1 MENISINE
9 FQLVTSASGAYILLS
24 LGDGQGGRIAAGTFT
39 EQIKPS
45 IQNGVWFIGSQSTGI
60 TAQGENGKSVRLRQ
74 GSTGIEW
81 AYVDEENWKVV
92 VPYSE
97 LKLNFDDLTEEQKGQ
112 LKMTLDD
119 LSAEDIALLQ
129 QPARDMIATLESTN
143 TQMQAAKNDAQDTAD
158 HPTYIGIDYFV
169 YKWNKSTKVY
179 EKTDIYVKGEQGE
192 QGEQGEP
199 GRQGVPGVQGE
210 PGQKGE
216 DGLPPTLQLG
226 DVTTLDAGANA
237 SAKITPNGTTADGS
251 PIYKIDLFLP
261 RGDKGENGSGSGNV
275 LVDASQL
282 VKGKQ
287 YVFTPNQN
295 GSAEGR
301 FEEVIV
307 PEIDTTNLATK
318 EDLNGKQDKIA
329 DLESIREGAALGKTS
344 IQEHQSLKGYVKNED
359 LAKVA
364 KSGSYN
370 DLDNKPSIP
379 NEDTVSGWGFTKNQG
394 TITEV
399 KMNGV
404 SKGTSGVVDLG
415 DVLTAEAVANKAD
428 KIPVINH
435 GTNDTSGFIID
446 PNKFHKWGEVS
457 SLEIFAIEA
466 SPDDVYTEYMF
477 EFVSGATATTLSLP
491 AVIKFE
497 NEVVIE
503 PNKTYQVSIV
513 NYIGVII
520 GV

>member
-45 IQNGVWFIGSQSTGI
+45 IQNGVWFIGSQTTGI
-60 TAQGENGKSVRLRQ
+60 TARGEDGKSVRLRQ

-81 AYVDEENWKVV
+81 AYTDEENWKVV

-119 LSAEDIALLQ
+119 LSEEDIALLQ
-129 QPARDMIATLESTN
+129 QPARDMIATLQATN
-143 TQMQAAKNDAQDTAD
+143 VEMQAAKNDAQDTAD

-179 EKTDIYVKGEQGE
+179 EKTDIYVKGEQGI
-192 QGEQGEP
+192 QGEQG
-199 GRQGVPGVQGE
+199 QQGVQGVQGVQ
-210 PGQKGE
+210 GQKGE

-226 DVTTLDAGANA
+226 AVTTLEAGANA

-261 RGDKGENGSGSGNV
+261 RGAKGENGSGSGNV
-275 LVDASQL
+275 LVDPSQL

-307 PEIDTTNLATK
+307 PEIDPTKLATK
-318 EDLNGKQDKIA
+318 EDLNGKQDEIS
-329 DLESIREGAALGKTS
+329 DLETIRSGAEKGATAL
-344 IQEHQSLKGYVKNED
+344 Q
-359 LAKVA
+359 
-364 KSGSYN
+364 
-370 DLDNKPSIP
+370 SIP
-379 NEDTVSGWGFTKNQG
+379 DEYVTENELNGFAT
-394 TITEV
+394 
-399 KMNGV
+399 
-404 SKGTSGVVDLG
+404 TSDLN
-415 DVLTAEAVANKAD
+415 NKAD

-457 SLEIFAIEA
+457 SLEISSIEA
-466 SPDDVYTEYMF
+466 PTDDVYAEYMF

-491 AVIKFE
+491 AIIKFE

-513 NYIGVII
+513 NNIGVII

>member
-9 FQLVTSASGAYILLS
+9 FQLVTSASDAYILLS
-24 LGDGQGGRIAAGTFT
+24 LGSGQGGRIAAGTFT

-45 IQNGVWFIGSQSTGI
+45 IQNGVWFIGNQTTGI
-60 TAQGENGKSVRLRQ
+60 TAKGEDGKSVQLRH
-74 GSTGIEW
+74 GLTGIEW
-81 AYVDEENWKVV
+81 AYMNEENWQLV

-97 LKLNFDDLTEEQKGQ
+97 LKLNFDDLSEEQKSQ

-129 QPARDMIATLESTN
+129 KPAKDMIATLESTN

-158 HPTYIGIDYFV
+158 HPTYIGTDYFV

-179 EKTDIYVKGEQGE
+179 DKTDIYVKGEQGE
-192 QGEQGEP
+192 PGEQGVQ
-199 GRQGVPGVQGE
+199 GVQGVPGVQGE

-226 DVTTLDAGANA
+226 DVTTLEAGANA
-237 SAKITPNGTTADGS
+237 SANITPNGTTADGS
-251 PIYKIDLFLP
+251 PIYKIDLSLP
-261 RGDKGENGSGSGNV
+261 RGAKGENGSGSGNV

-282 VKGKQ
+282 AVGKQ

-318 EDLNGKQDKIA
+318 DDLNEKQDVIDDIGSIRSGAAKGATALQSIPDEYVTEDALTGFATIA
-329 DLESIREGAALGKTS
+329 DL
-344 IQEHQSLKGYVKNED
+344 N
-359 LAKVA
+359 
-364 KSGSYN
+364 
-370 DLDNKPSIP
+370 
-379 NEDTVSGWGFTKNQG
+379 
-394 TITEV
+394 
-399 KMNGV
+399 
-404 SKGTSGVVDLG
+404 
-415 DVLTAEAVANKAD
+415 NKAD

-457 SLEIFAIEA
+457 SLEISSIEA
-466 SPDDVYTEYMF
+466 QTDDVYTEYMF

-491 AVIKFE
+491 AIIKFE

>member
-1 MENISINE
+1 MELENISINE
-9 FQLVTSASGAYILLS
+9 FQLVASASGAYILLS

-45 IQNGVWFIGSQSTGI
+45 IQNGVWFIGNQTTGI
-60 TAQGENGKSVRLRQ
+60 TAKGEDGKSVRLRQ

-81 AYVDEENWKVV
+81 AYVDEENWKMI
-92 VPYSE
+92 VPYSA
-97 LKLNFDDLTEEQKGQ
+97 LKLDFDDLTEEQKGQ

-119 LSAEDIALLQ
+119 LSEEDIALLQ
-129 QPARDMIATLESTN
+129 KPARDMIATLQATN
-143 TQMQAAKNDAQDTAD
+143 VEMQAAKNDAQDTAD

-179 EKTDIYVKGEQGE
+179 EKTNIYVKGEQGE
-192 QGEQGEP
+192 PGEQGVQ
-199 GRQGVPGVQGE
+199 GVQGVPGVQGE

-226 DVTTLDAGANA
+226 DVTTLEAGANA

-261 RGDKGENGSGSGNV
+261 RGEKGENGSGSGNV
-275 LVDASQL
+275 LVDVSQL
-282 VKGKQ
+282 VVGKQ

-301 FEEVIV
+301 FEELIV
-307 PEIDTTNLATK
+307 PEIDTTKLAT
-318 EDLNGKQDKIA
+318 IA
-329 DLESIREGAALGKTS
+329 DL
-344 IQEHQSLKGYVKNED
+344 N
-359 LAKVA
+359 
-364 KSGSYN
+364 
-370 DLDNKPSIP
+370 
-379 NEDTVSGWGFTKNQG
+379 
-394 TITEV
+394 
-399 KMNGV
+399 
-404 SKGTSGVVDLG
+404 
-415 DVLTAEAVANKAD
+415 NKAD
-428 KIPVINH
+428 KITVINH
-435 GTNDTSGFIID
+435 GTNDTSGFILE
-446 PNKFHKWGEVS
+446 PNKFHKWSEVS
-457 SLEIFAIEA
+457 SLEISSIEA
-466 SPDDVYTEYMF
+466 STDDVYTEYMF

-491 AVIKFE
+491 AIIKFE

>member
-45 IQNGVWFIGSQSTGI
+45 IQNGVWFIGSQSTGV
-60 TAQGENGKSVRLRQ
+60 TAQGEDGKSVRLRR
-74 GSTGIEW
+74 GSAGIEW
-81 AYVDEENWKVV
+81 AYVDEENWKMV

-97 LKLNFDDLTEEQKGQ
+97 LKLDFDDLTEEQKAQ

-119 LSAEDIALLQ
+119 LSAEDIAFLQ
-129 QPARDMIATLESTN
+129 QPARDMIATLQATN
-143 TQMQAAKNDAQDTAD
+143 VEMQAAKNDAQDTAD
-158 HPTYIGIDYFV
+158 HPTYIGADYYV

-226 DVTTLDAGANA
+226 DVTTLEAGANA

-261 RGDKGENGSGSGNV
+261 RGEKGENGSGSGNV
-275 LVDASQL
+275 LVDVSQL
-282 VKGKQ
+282 AVGKQ

-301 FEEVIV
+301 FEELIV
-307 PEIDTTNLATK
+307 PEIDTDNLATK
-318 EDLNGKQDKIA
+318 DDLNEKQDVI
-329 DLESIREGAALGKTS
+329 DDIESIRSGAEKGATAL
-344 IQEHQSLKGYVKNED
+344 Q
-359 LAKVA
+359 
-364 KSGSYN
+364 
-370 DLDNKPSIP
+370 SIP
-379 NEDTVSGWGFTKNQG
+379 EEYVTEDELTGFAT
-394 TITEV
+394 
-399 KMNGV
+399 
-404 SKGTSGVVDLG
+404 TSDLN
-415 DVLTAEAVANKAD
+415 NKAD

-457 SLEIFAIEA
+457 SLEISSIEA
-466 SPDDVYTEYMF
+466 SPNDVYTEYMF
-477 EFVSGATATTLSLP
+477 ELVSGATATTLSLP
-491 AVIKFE
+491 AIIKFE
-497 NEVVIE
+497 NKVVIE

-513 NYIGVII
+513 NNIGVII

>member
-45 IQNGVWFIGSQSTGI
+45 IQNGVWFIGSQSTGV
-60 TAQGENGKSVRLRQ
+60 TAKGEDGKSVRLRQ

-97 LKLNFDDLTEEQKGQ
+97 LKLNFDDLTEEQKSQ

-119 LSAEDIALLQ
+119 LSEEDIALLQ
-129 QPARDMIATLESTN
+129 KPAKDMIATLESTN

-192 QGEQGEP
+192 QGEQGVQ
-199 GRQGVPGVQGE
+199 GVRGVPGVQGE

-226 DVTTLDAGANA
+226 GVTTLEAGANA

-261 RGDKGENGSGSGNV
+261 RGEKGENGLGSGNV
-275 LVDASQL
+275 FVDVSQL
-282 VKGKQ
+282 VAGKR

-301 FEEVIV
+301 FEELVV
-307 PEIDTTNLATK
+307 PEIDTTKLATK
-318 EDLNGKQDKIA
+318 EDLNEKQDVVE
-329 DLESIREGAALGKTS
+329 DLESIRSGAEKGATAL
-344 IQEHQSLKGYVKNED
+344 Q
-359 LAKVA
+359 
-364 KSGSYN
+364 
-370 DLDNKPSIP
+370 SIP
-379 NEDTVSGWGFTKNQG
+379 DEYVTKDELTGFA
-394 TITEV
+394 TIL
-399 KMNGV
+399 
-404 SKGTSGVVDLG
+404 DLN
-415 DVLTAEAVANKAD
+415 NKAD

-435 GTNDTSGFIID
+435 GTNDTSGFILD

-457 SLEIFAIEA
+457 SLEISSIEA
-466 SPDDVYTEYMF
+466 SPNDVYTEYMF

-491 AVIKFE
+491 AIIKFE
-497 NEVVIE
+497 DEVVIE

>member
-45 IQNGVWFIGSQSTGI
+45 IQNGVWFIGSQSTGV
-60 TAQGENGKSVRLRQ
+60 TAKGEDGKSVQLRR
-74 GSTGIEW
+74 GSAGIEW
-81 AYVDEENWKVV
+81 AYMGEENWKVV

-119 LSAEDIALLQ
+119 LSEEDIALLQ
-129 QPARDMIATLESTN
+129 QPARDMIATLQATN
-143 TQMQAAKNDAQDTAD
+143 VEMQAAKNDAQDTAD
-158 HPTYIGIDYFV
+158 HPTYIGIDYYV

-179 EKTDIYVKGEQGE
+179 DKTDIYVKGEKGE
-192 QGEQGEP
+192 QGEQGI
-199 GRQGVPGVQGE
+199 QGEQGQQGVQGE
-210 PGQKGE
+210 QGQKGE

-275 LVDASQL
+275 LVDVSQL
-282 VKGKQ
+282 VAGKQ
-287 YVFTPNQN
+287 YVFTPSQN

-307 PEIDTTNLATK
+307 PEIDTTKLATK

-329 DLESIREGAALGKTS
+329 DLESIRSGAEKGATAL
-344 IQEHQSLKGYVKNED
+344 Q
-359 LAKVA
+359 
-364 KSGSYN
+364 
-370 DLDNKPSIP
+370 SIP
-379 NEDTVSGWGFTKNQG
+379 EEYVTEDELIGFA
-394 TITEV
+394 TIL
-399 KMNGV
+399 
-404 SKGTSGVVDLG
+404 DLN
-415 DVLTAEAVANKAD
+415 NKAD

-435 GTNDTSGFIID
+435 GANDTSGFSID
-446 PNKFHKWGEVS
+446 SNKFHKWGEVS
-457 SLEIFAIEA
+457 SLEISAIEA
-466 SPDDVYTEYMF
+466 ATDDVYAEYMF

-491 AVIKFE
+491 AIVKFE

-503 PNKTYQVSIV
+503 PNKIYQVSIV
-513 NYIGVII
+513 NNIGVII

>member
-1 MENISINE
+1 MKNISINE

-39 EQIKPS
+39 EQIKPN
-45 IQNGVWFIGSQSTGI
+45 IQNGVWFIGSQTTGI
-60 TAQGENGKSVRLRQ
+60 TAQGEDGKSVRLRQ

-81 AYVDEENWKVV
+81 AYVDEENWRVV

-119 LSAEDIALLQ
+119 LSEEDIALLQ
-129 QPARDMIATLESTN
+129 KPAKDMIATLQATN
-143 TQMQAAKNDAQDTAD
+143 VEMQAAKDDAQDTAD

-179 EKTDIYVKGEQGE
+179 DKTDIYVKGEQGE
-192 QGEQGEP
+192 PGEQGVQ
-199 GRQGVPGVQGE
+199 GVQGVPGVQGE

-226 DVTTLDAGANA
+226 DVTTLEAGANA

-261 RGDKGENGSGSGNV
+261 RGAKGENGSGSGNV

-307 PEIDTTNLATK
+307 PEIDTTKLATK
-318 EDLNGKQDKIA
+318 EDLNEKQDKIA
-329 DLESIREGAALGKTS
+329 DLESIREGAALGMTS
-344 IQEHQSLKGYVKNED
+344 IQEHQSLEGYTKDAD
-359 LAKVA
+359 LARVA

-379 NEDTVSGWGFTKNQG
+379 SENTVSDWGFTKNQG

-415 DVLTAEAVANKAD
+415 DVLTTEAIANKAD

-446 PNKFHKWGEVS
+446 PNKYHKWGEVS

-466 SPDDVYTEYMF
+466 PTDDVYTEYMF

-491 AVIKFE
+491 AIIKFE

>member
-1 MENISINE
+1 
-9 FQLVTSASGAYILLS
+9 
-24 LGDGQGGRIAAGTFT
+24 
-39 EQIKPS
+39 
-45 IQNGVWFIGSQSTGI
+45 
-60 TAQGENGKSVRLRQ
+60 
-74 GSTGIEW
+74 
-81 AYVDEENWKVV
+81 
-92 VPYSE
+92 
-97 LKLNFDDLTEEQKGQ
+97 
-112 LKMTLDD
+112 
-119 LSAEDIALLQ
+119 
-129 QPARDMIATLESTN
+129 MIATLQATN
-143 TQMQAAKNDAQDTAD
+143 VEMQAAKNDAKDTAD
-158 HPTYIGIDYFV
+158 HPTYIGVDYFV

-192 QGEQGEP
+192 QGEQGQRGE
-199 GRQGVPGVQGE
+199 QGE
-210 PGQKGE
+210 QGKQGEQGQKGE

-226 DVTTLDAGANA
+226 DVTTLEAGANA
-237 SAKITPNGTTADGS
+237 SAKITLNGTTDDGS

-261 RGDKGENGSGSGNV
+261 KGDKGENGSGSGNV

-301 FEEVIV
+301 FEEVIA
-307 PEIDTTNLATK
+307 PEIDPTNLATK
-318 EDLNGKQDKIA
+318 EDLNGKQDKIE
-329 DLESIREGAALGKTS
+329 DLESIRSGAEKGATAL
-344 IQEHQSLKGYVKNED
+344 Q
-359 LAKVA
+359 
-364 KSGSYN
+364 
-370 DLDNKPSIP
+370 SIP
-379 NEDTVSGWGFTKNQG
+379 DEYVTEDELNGFAT
-394 TITEV
+394 
-399 KMNGV
+399 
-404 SKGTSGVVDLG
+404 TSDLN
-415 DVLTAEAVANKAD
+415 NKAD

-435 GTNDTSGFIID
+435 GTNDTSDFIID

-457 SLEIFAIEA
+457 SLEISSIEA

-513 NYIGVII
+513 NNIGVII

>member
-1 MENISINE
+1 MELENISIND
-9 FQLVTSASGAYILLS
+9 FQLVTSGDGAYILLS
-24 LGDGQGGRIAAGTFT
+24 LGNGQGGRIAAGTFT

-45 IQNGVWFIGSQSTGI
+45 IQNGVWFIGSQTTGI
-60 TAQGENGKSVRLRQ
+60 TAKGEDGKSVRLRQ

-97 LKLNFDDLTEEQKGQ
+97 LKLDFDDLTEEQKSQ

-129 QPARDMIATLESTN
+129 QPARDMIATLQATN
-143 TQMQAAKNDAQDTAD
+143 VEMQSAKNDAQDTAD
-158 HPTYIGIDYFV
+158 HPTYIGVDYFV

-192 QGEQGEP
+192 QGEQGI
-199 GRQGVPGVQGE
+199 QGE
-210 PGQKGE
+210 QGQQGAQGEQGQKGE

-226 DVTTLDAGANA
+226 DVTTLEAGANA
-237 SAKITPNGTTADGS
+237 SANITPNGTTADGS

-295 GSAEGR
+295 GIAEGR
-301 FEEVIV
+301 FEEIIV
-307 PEIDTTNLATK
+307 PEIDTDNLATK
-318 EDLNGKQDKIA
+318 DDLSEKQDKIE
-329 DLESIREGAALGKTS
+329 DLEAIRQGASKGATAL
-344 IQEHQSLKGYVKNED
+344 Q
-359 LAKVA
+359 
-364 KSGSYN
+364 
-370 DLDNKPSIP
+370 SIP
-379 NEDTVSGWGFTKNQG
+379 DEYVTEDELTGFAT
-394 TITEV
+394 
-399 KMNGV
+399 
-404 SKGTSGVVDLG
+404 TSDLN
-415 DVLTAEAVANKAD
+415 NKAD

-446 PNKFHKWGEVS
+446 PNKFHKWGEVG
-457 SLEIFAIEA
+457 SLEIFAIETT
-466 SPDDVYTEYMF
+466 PDDVYTEYMF

-491 AVIKFE
+491 AIIKFE

>member
-9 FQLVTSASGAYILLS
+9 FQLVASASGAYILLS
-24 LGDGQGGRIAAGTFT
+24 LGDGQGGRIAVVTFT

-45 IQNGVWFIGSQSTGI
+45 IQNGVWFIGNQTTGV
-60 TAQGENGKSVRLRQ
+60 TAKGEDGKSVQLRR

-81 AYVDEENWKVV
+81 AYVDEYNWKEI

-97 LKLNFDDLTEEQKGQ
+97 LKLNFDDLTEEQKSQ

-129 QPARDMIATLESTN
+129 QPASDMIATLQATN
-143 TQMQAAKNDAQDTAD
+143 VEMQAAKNDAQDTAD
-158 HPTYIGIDYFV
+158 HPTYIGVDYYV
-169 YKWNKSTKVY
+169 YKWSKSTKEY
-179 EKTDIYVKGEQGE
+179 DNTGIYVKGEKGEQGE
-192 QGEQGEP
+192 QGIQGEQGQ
-199 GRQGVPGVQGE
+199 QGQQGVQGE
-210 PGQKGE
+210 QGQKGE

-226 DVTTLDAGANA
+226 DVTTLEAGTNA

-261 RGDKGENGSGSGNV
+261 RGAKGENGSGSGNV
-275 LVDASQL
+275 LVDVSQL
-282 VKGKQ
+282 AVGKQ

-301 FEEVIV
+301 FEELIV
-307 PEIDTTNLATK
+307 PEIDTDNLATK
-318 EDLNGKQDKIA
+318 NDLNEKQDVID
-329 DLESIREGAALGKTS
+329 DLESIRSGAA
-344 IQEHQSLKGYVKNED
+344 KGATA
-359 LAKVA
+359 LQ
-364 KSGSYN
+364 
-370 DLDNKPSIP
+370 SIP
-379 NEDTVSGWGFTKNQG
+379 DEYVTEDGLTGFA
-394 TITEV
+394 TIA
-399 KMNGV
+399 
-404 SKGTSGVVDLG
+404 DLN
-415 DVLTAEAVANKAD
+415 NKAD

-446 PNKFHKWGEVS
+446 PNKYHKWGEVS

-466 SPDDVYTEYMF
+466 PTDDVYTEYMF

-491 AVIKFE
+491 AIIKFE

-513 NYIGVII
+513 NNIGVII

>member
-45 IQNGVWFIGSQSTGI
+45 IQNGVWFIGSQSTGV
-60 TAQGENGKSVRLRQ
+60 TAQGEDGKSVRLRQ

-81 AYVDEENWKVV
+81 AYVDEENWKVI

-97 LKLNFDDLTEEQKGQ
+97 LKLDFDDLTEEQKGQ

-119 LSAEDIALLQ
+119 LSEEDIALLQ
-129 QPARDMIATLESTN
+129 KPAKDMIATLQSTN
-143 TQMQAAKNDAQDTAD
+143 VEMQAAKNDAQDTAD

-192 QGEQGEP
+192 QGEQGVQ
-199 GRQGVPGVQGE
+199 GVRGVPGVQGE

-226 DVTTLDAGANA
+226 DVTTLEAGANA

-261 RGDKGENGSGSGNV
+261 RGEKGENGLGSGNV
-275 LVDASQL
+275 FVDASKL
-282 VKGKQ
+282 AVGKQ

-301 FEEVIV
+301 FEELVV

-318 EDLNGKQDKIA
+318 EDLNEKQDVVE
-329 DLESIREGAALGKTS
+329 DLESIRSGAEKGATAL
-344 IQEHQSLKGYVKNED
+344 Q
-359 LAKVA
+359 
-364 KSGSYN
+364 
-370 DLDNKPSIP
+370 SIP
-379 NEDTVSGWGFTKNQG
+379 DEYVTKDELTGFA
-394 TITEV
+394 TIL
-399 KMNGV
+399 
-404 SKGTSGVVDLG
+404 DLN
-415 DVLTAEAVANKAD
+415 NKAD

-435 GTNDTSGFIID
+435 GTNDTSGFILD

-457 SLEIFAIEA
+457 SLEISSIEA
-466 SPDDVYTEYMF
+466 PPDDVYTEYMF

-491 AVIKFE
+491 AIIKFE

>member
-45 IQNGVWFIGSQSTGI
+45 IQNGVWFIGSQSTGV
-60 TAQGENGKSVRLRQ
+60 TAQGEDGKSVRLRQ
-74 GSTGIEW
+74 GLTGIEW
-81 AYVDEENWKVV
+81 AYVDEENWKVI

-97 LKLNFDDLTEEQKGQ
+97 LKLDFDDLTEEQKSQ

-119 LSAEDIALLQ
+119 LSEEDIALLQ

-143 TQMQAAKNDAQDTAD
+143 SQMQAAKNDAQDTAD

-169 YKWNKSTKVY
+169 YKWNKASKVY
-179 EKTDIYVKGEQGE
+179 EKTNIYVKGEQGE

-216 DGLPPTLQLG
+216 NGLPPTLQLG

-237 SAKITPNGTTADGS
+237 SANITPNGTTADGS

-275 LVDASQL
+275 FVDASQL

-301 FEEVIV
+301 FEEAIV

-329 DLESIREGAALGKTS
+329 DLESIRSGAERGATAL
-344 IQEHQSLKGYVKNED
+344 Q
-359 LAKVA
+359 
-364 KSGSYN
+364 
-370 DLDNKPSIP
+370 SIP
-379 NEDTVSGWGFTKNQG
+379 EEYVTEDELTGFA
-394 TITEV
+394 TIL
-399 KMNGV
+399 
-404 SKGTSGVVDLG
+404 DLN
-415 DVLTAEAVANKAD
+415 NKAD

-466 SPDDVYTEYMF
+466 SPDDVYAEYMF

-491 AVIKFE
+491 AIIKFE

-503 PNKTYQVSIV
+503 PNKAYQVSIV
-513 NYIGVII
+513 NNIGVII